1 MKNGIIVYQSKYG
14 AVKKYVHWLQDA
26 TGFSSLETPKAKIAE
41 VMDYDTIIF
50 CGGIYAS
57 GIAGLSFLKKNTN
70 QLKDKEILIFCAGAS
85 APEEDVVKK
94 LREQNLTGSLKDIP
108 LFYGRGQWQESKM
121 NFFERNLVKML
132 RKAAAKK
139 APHTYDPQMKA
150 LMEANG
156 QDCDWTDKK
165 YLVPLVDYLEQGLFQ

>member
-1 MKNGIIVYQSKYG
+1 V
-14 AVKKYVHWLQDA
+14 
-26 TGFSSLETPKAKIAE
+26 
-41 VMDYDTIIF
+41 
-50 CGGIYAS
+50 
-57 GIAGLSFLKKNTN
+57 
-70 QLKDKEILIFCAGAS
+70 GAS

-94 LREQNLTGSLKDIP
+94 LREQNLTGPIKDIP

-165 YLVPLVDYLEQGLFQ
+165 YLGPLVDSLKQGLY

>member
-1 MKNGIIVYQSKYG
+1 MKNGMIVYQSKYG
-14 AVKKYVHWLQDA
+14 AVKKYVHWLQEA

-85 APEEDVVKK
+85 VPEEDV
-94 LREQNLTGSLKDIP
+94 
-108 LFYGRGQWQESKM
+108 
-121 NFFERNLVKML
+121 
-132 RKAAAKK
+132 
-139 APHTYDPQMKA
+139 
-150 LMEANG
+150 
-156 QDCDWTDKK
+156 
-165 YLVPLVDYLEQGLFQ
+165 

>member
-70 QLKDKEILIFCAGAS
+70 QLKD
-85 APEEDVVKK
+85 
-94 LREQNLTGSLKDIP
+94 IP

-121 NFFERNLVKML
+121 NFFDRNLVKML

-165 YLVPLVDYLEQGLFQ
+165 YLGPLVDYLEQGLFQ

>member
-94 LREQNLTGSLKDIP
+94 LREQNLPGSLKDIP
-108 LFYGRGQWQESKM
+108 LFTAEDNG
-121 NFFERNLVKML
+121 
-132 RKAAAKK
+132 RKAK
-139 APHTYDPQMKA
+139 
-150 LMEANG
+150 
-156 QDCDWTDKK
+156 
-165 YLVPLVDYLEQGLFQ
+165 

>member
-1 MKNGIIVYQSKYG
+1 MKNGMIVYQSKYG

-94 LREQNLTGSLKDIP
+94 LREQNLTGPLKDIP
-108 LFYGRGQWQESKM
+108 LFYGRGQW
-121 NFFERNLVKML
+121 
-132 RKAAAKK
+132 
-139 APHTYDPQMKA
+139 
-150 LMEANG
+150 
-156 QDCDWTDKK
+156 
-165 YLVPLVDYLEQGLFQ
+165 

>member
-57 GIAGLSFLKKNTN
+57 GIAGLSFLKKEYQPAKRQRDTY
-70 QLKDKEILIFCAGAS
+70 LLC
-85 APEEDVVKK
+85 
-94 LREQNLTGSLKDIP
+94 GSLC
-108 LFYGRGQWQESKM
+108 S
-121 NFFERNLVKML
+121 
-132 RKAAAKK
+132 
-139 APHTYDPQMKA
+139 
-150 LMEANG
+150 
-156 QDCDWTDKK
+156 
-165 YLVPLVDYLEQGLFQ
+165 